1 MSLPFE
7 ENVALTKAV
16 VRTANVFGVD
26 VEAELGHVGSG
37 ASEDDITNT
46 DHYTRVDQAVDFVE
60 RTGCGSL
67 AIAVGNAHG
76 PYVKVPNLDFDRI
89 KAIRAKVDVP
99 LVL

>member
-1 MSLPFE
+1 M
-7 ENVALTKAV
+7 TKAV

-60 RTGCGSL
+60 RT
-67 AIAVGNAHG
+67 AAVLWLLLLEMHM
-76 PYVKVPNLDFDRI
+76 
-89 KAIRAKVDVP
+89 
-99 LVL
+99 VLM